1 MTKEKY
7 KAYETDE
14 IEVRLYA
21 GCCEHAA
28 ECVKGLP
35 RCF

>member
-14 IEVRLYA
+14 IEVRFYA
-21 GCCEHAA
+21 G
-28 ECVKGLP
+28 VVNML
-35 RCF
+35 RNV